1 MLGYYTDWIVCQ
13 AEEKPQMKFFLA
25 ILCKNPLLFTVA
37 SDWKSIMKSCEYQFH
52 ISRHQAFE
60 RSRIHKLEMDGG
72 LISFSFFL
80 FYFGFQFL
88 GILEKGEL
96 EFAVLLWKIRKWR
109 HYSRQHW
116 LRRWHMSTQKG
127 ASCSLMT
134 LLWSCLLISRLS
146 LPCSHY
152 QTLAFP

>member
-13 AEEKPQMKFFLA
+13 AEEKPQMIFFRNIVQKSIIIHSSIRLKIYYEIVWIPISHQWSPGFRALAHSQAWDGWRAHFFFFL
-25 ILCKNPLLFTVA
+25 F
-37 SDWKSIMKSCEYQFH
+37 
-52 ISRHQAFE
+52 
-60 RSRIHKLEMDGG
+60 
-72 LISFSFFL
+72 

-96 EFAVLLWKIRKWR
+96 EFAVPLWKIRKWR